1 MWTKV
6 VEGTYFNVSNGSK
19 KFLILYS
26 LQKWCLSPT
35 FAIAECGLGGCGS
48 SAAAW
53 IPSTMLGTRLEQP
66 QTMRRAAVGMEFS
79 G

>member
-1 MWTKV
+1 MWSRR
-6 VEGTYFNVSNGSK
+6 GR
-19 KFLILYS
+19 
-26 LQKWCLSPT
+26 
-35 FAIAECGLGGCGS
+35 GS

>member
-6 VEGTYFNVSNGSK
+6 VKGTYLNVSSGANN
-19 KFLILYS
+19 FLILYS
-26 LQKWCLSPT
+26 LQARLSPT
-35 FAIAECGLGGCGS
+35 FAIAECGLGGRGS

>member
-1 MWTKV
+1 MVRTI
-6 VEGTYFNVSNGSK
+6 
-19 KFLILYS
+19 FLSCIRYKS
-26 LQKWCLSPT
+26 GCLSPLL
-35 FAIAECGLGGCGS
+35 AKAKCGLGGRGS